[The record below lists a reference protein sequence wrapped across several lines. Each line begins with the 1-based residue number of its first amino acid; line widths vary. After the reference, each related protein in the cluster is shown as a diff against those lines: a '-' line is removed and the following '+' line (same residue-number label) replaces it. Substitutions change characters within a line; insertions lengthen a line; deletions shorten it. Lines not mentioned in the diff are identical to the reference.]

1 MSAGSPSSVAATAG
15 DYDAAGLPRTYPE
28 VLAQTA
34 AAHPDVVACRTPDDR
49 VAITW
54 SEFER
59 RSHALAAG
67 LAELGL
73 GRGETAAIMLTNR
86 PEFHLTDMAVS
97 CTGAT
102 SFSMYNTLPAEQIS
116 YLLANS
122 GARVAICERA
132 FLDRIRD
139 AAATVDTLEH
149 VVLLEGD
156 GPGGVLDWSEI
167 ERAGERGDVRPA
179 IDSIDE
185 SDVLT
190 LIYTSGTTGPPKG
203 VELTHRNVIS
213 MGAAMNEVLGLG
225 GADRVISYLPAAHI
239 GERQTGHYMPILYG
253 GAITCCGD
261 MRQVG
266 EVLADVR
273 PHWFFAVPRIF
284 EKLKAGVEAQIVAL
298 GGSEREQAERALA
311 ASLELVRAEQR
322 GESAPQELADE
333 VAAADER
340 LFEPIR
346 RRIGLDVARSAHG
359 GGAPV
364 PPALQEFFNAI
375 GVPMGEL
382 WGMSE
387 NSGAGTMTPRDR
399 VKIGRAGPAVPWHEA
414 SVADDGELLFRGPGI
429 MAGYR
434 GMPEQTA
441 EAVDGDGWLHT
452 GDIAEIDADGYVRIV
467 DRKKEIIISS
477 AGKNMSPANIEAEV
491 KAAGQLIGQVCVIG
505 DRRPYNTALLVP
517 DPEMLAAWAAAEGL
531 DGSDMAVLAEH
542 PALVET
548 VQDQVDR
555 ANQRLARVEQIRRFA
570 ILGAEWAPGGVEL
583 TPTAKLK
590 RKAIAERH
598 AAAIEALYDDT
609 TEEGRR

>member
-1 MSAGSPSSVAATAG
+1 MSSGSSSSAAATLAG
-15 DYDAAGLPRTYPE
+15 DFDAAELPRTYPA
-28 VLAQTA
+28 VLARTA
-34 AAHPDVVACRTPDDR
+34 ARYPDVVACRTPDDR
-49 VAITW
+49 VSLTW

-73 GRGETAAIMLTNR
+73 GRGETAAIMLANR

-102 SFSMYNTLPAEQIS
+102 AFSMYNTLPAEQIA
-116 YLLANS
+116 YLLENS
-122 GARVAICERA
+122 GARIAICERA
-132 FLDRIRD
+132 FLDRILEG
-139 AAATVDTLEH
+139 AATVATLEH

-156 GPGGVLDWSEI
+156 GPSGVLDWGAI
-167 ERAGERGDVRPA
+167 ERAGKDGEIRSA
-179 IDSIDE
+179 IDSIAE
-185 SDVLT
+185 SDVIT

-203 VELTHRNVIS
+203 VELTHRNIIS

-225 GADRVISYLPAAHI
+225 GADRVVSYLPAAHI

-253 GAITCCGD
+253 GTITCCGD

-266 EVLADVR
+266 EVLAEVR

-298 GGSEREQAERALA
+298 GGSDRERAERALA
-311 ASLELVRAEQR
+311 AGLERVRAEQR
-322 GESAPQELADE
+322 GESASAALAEEL
-333 VAAADER
+333 AAADEQ
-340 LFEPIR
+340 LFGPIR
-346 RRIGLDVARSAHG
+346 SRIGLDVARSAHG

-364 PPALQEFFNAI
+364 PAALQEFFNAI

-505 DRRPYNTALLVP
+505 DRRAYNTALLVP

-531 DGSDMAVLAEH
+531 ESSDMAILVEH
-542 PALVET
+542 PTLVEA
-548 VQDQVDR
+548 VQGQVDR
-555 ANQRLARVEQIRRFA
+555 ANQRLARVEQIRRFE
-570 ILGAEWAPGGVEL
+570 ILGEEWAPGGIEL

-598 AAAIEALYDDT
+598 AATIEALYDK
-609 TEEGRR
+609 TEEGRP